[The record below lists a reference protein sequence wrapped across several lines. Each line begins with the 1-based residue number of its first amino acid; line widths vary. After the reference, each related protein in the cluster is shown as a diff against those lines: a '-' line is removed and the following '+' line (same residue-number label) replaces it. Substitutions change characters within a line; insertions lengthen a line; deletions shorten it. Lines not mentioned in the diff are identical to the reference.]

1 MMASPG
7 PNRPTL
13 LYAGLMEPSPE
24 TAGRVLVAKVGH
36 NGQERGVKVVARMLR
51 EAGFEVVYLGPH
63 QSPASVAEAALQ
75 EDVDLVGLS
84 VSPGEHLTLAPAVIG
99 ELREAGLDV
108 PVIVGGI
115 VPEHDQALLHQAGV
129 AAVLSPGAST
139 DEVVNAVRD
148 VIGRPGP

>member
-1 MMASPG
+1 
-7 PNRPTL
+7 
-13 LYAGLMEPSPE
+13 MEPSPE
-24 TAGRVLVAKVGH
+24 AVGRVLVAKVGR

-51 EAGFEVVYLGPH
+51 EAGFEVVCLGPH
-63 QSPASVAEAALQ
+63 QTPASVAEAVLQ

-84 VSPGEHLTLAPAVIG
+84 VSSGEHLTLAPAVIG

-115 VPEHDQALLHQAGV
+115 VPEHDEGLLRQAGV

-148 VIGRPGP
+148 VIGRPPR